1 MVKFRSKLLL
11 FRSKLVLS
19 VITRSLRRIQLLGK
33 VGLMDKAICCG
44 STLLRK

>member
-19 VITRSLRRIQLLGK
+19 VITRSLRKILMLDK